1 MPFLWLGW
9 RFSPRVSLGHP
20 SICNSN
26 VAFHV
31 LYQVFN
37 SCRQEW
43 IGPRSEEREMK
54 LAKNNWQV
62 RKKWDQ
68 QGIRSNDGEGVM
80 RRHLRNA
87 TPVPPSHWPR
97 PSWIPS
103 RANVC
108 WDASHFS
115 RTKWILW
122 CSKWPI
128 LSCPIEPLLPG
139 FGPNLRPPKNG
150 WLQLVNTK
158 KY

>member
-26 VAFHV
+26 VAFMSSTKFQF
-31 LYQVFN
+31 LPTGMDRAQIRRTWN
-37 SCRQEW
+37 ET
-43 IGPRSEEREMK
+43 G
-54 LAKNNWQV
+54 KNNWQV

-97 PSWIPS
+97 PFMDTKQSKCLLRCIT
-103 RANVC
+103 
-108 WDASHFS
+108 FS